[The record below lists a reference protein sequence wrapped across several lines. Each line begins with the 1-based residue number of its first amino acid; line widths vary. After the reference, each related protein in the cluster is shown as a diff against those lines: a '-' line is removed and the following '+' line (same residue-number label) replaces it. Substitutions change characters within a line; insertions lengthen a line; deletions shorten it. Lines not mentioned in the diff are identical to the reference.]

1 MKIQTEMFLTK
12 TSQGCLARIVFQTL
26 NKNKRFLKSDFKKL
40 LAFTFV
46 VKCYSKSTL
55 ILIKITKKFSQ
66 FQECHTSLM
75 SFLNISCKTTTIHF
89 LLL

>member
-12 TSQGCLARIVFQTL
+12 TSQGLLARIVFQTL
-26 NKNKRFLKSDFKKL
+26 NKNKRFSKKL
-40 LAFTFV
+40 LAFTFI

-89 LLL
+89 LLLHVL